1 MADRRK
7 PLVLSST
14 RALLDSVLGSAGSQ
28 GVGDGAVGAEGEA
41 RGAADRR
48 RPELRLPVGILRFS
62 DSGGVGSDELK
73 ENFFVVG
80 LSASVLKK
88 LAIASGSLIL
98 LKNSETNVGRIA
110 KAKVL
115 QHPLAGEKYRGCT
128 QQATSVSSSQRVMKL
143 LPSFTYPSEAYC
155 PSDQEVAYVTPLLAF
170 NLGLHISCLK
180 VLVRSGQESLTSLFE
195 VEEHREEKET
205 NYHPLFIDLISWPDL
220 PKYATHLR
228 ISFVK
233 IPECG
238 LLGSLRGKS
247 ATEEGDR
254 QDMID
259 LALNEYFK
267 VDKFLAR
274 GDVFYIRLDWNCSSE
289 MCVFCN
295 QKSPKGL
302 SSNIVYFK
310 VMSMEPSDE
319 PILCV
324 NCNQTALV
332 LGGSA
337 ASSIPPDRFI
347 GSSND
352 FMPLHVETVKKL
364 TSILAPA
371 ICPSVL
377 LSRFRVSVF
386 LSGNPGCGK
395 RTVVRYVAQCLG
407 LHVVEYSCYD
417 LTESSDKKASAALTN
432 AFKSASRYSPCLLL
446 LRHFDVFTNLSSNE
460 GSRSDQVGITSEIAS
475 VIREFTEPLSE
486 NEDSYPG
493 KMANDASF
501 LVEAEKLNSRV
512 FLVAAAGS
520 SDGLQPQIRRCF
532 SHEISMSP
540 LNEAQRIS
548 MLSRSLRGSIR
559 TLDKTIGDEFLKD
572 IVSQTSGFMPR
583 DIHAL
588 VADAGAN
595 FVQRTLTDGGK
606 SENGDFS
613 EITATDLA
621 SIQDEDN
628 SHDYANKHIEKEDF
642 SKALERSKKRNA
654 SALGAPKVPNVKWE
668 DVGGLEEVKKSILD
682 TVQLPLLH
690 KDLFSSGLRKR
701 SGVLLYGPPG
711 TGKTLLAKAVA
722 TECSLNFLSVK
733 GPELINMYIGE
744 SEKNVRDIFQKA
756 RAARPCV
763 IFFDEL
769 DSLAP
774 ARGASGDSG
783 GVMDRVVSQMLAEI
797 DGLNDSSQDLFII
810 GASNRPDLID
820 PALLRPGRF
829 DKLLYVGV
837 NTDASYRERVLK
849 ALTRKFKLDKNVSL
863 FSVARKCPPN
873 FTGADM
879 YALCAD
885 AWFRAA
891 KRKTSS
897 DGSNPTID
905 DKADSV
911 IVEINDFMK
920 VLGDLAPSLSMDEL
934 KKYERL
940 REQFEGFFCSY
951 ENVPAGAAETMRS
964 ISHPSIRVTTGGS
977 RQKRVGGRGR
987 WNSTSSGRCF
997 RVRTRVTPPAK
1008 KEKATWAGP
1017 ATGAGSATCRRSP
1030 GNVNDRNNQQLGGR
1044 PALRWNV
1051 HGHRTDGDY
1060 GNDTNRFHL
1069 SIFSPSPRYLAPE
1082 PSTSFRVI
1090 PTVHAMSHAQ
1100 QLNDTYVGAPPLF
1113 CVGFRFHHRESRSLF
1128 RWEQRM
1134 SPYPE
1139 YAYRSVVPSKSHT
1152 ALLSPPHSATRSPR
1166 FLLSLRSFRSRS
1178 SNPLTL
1184 FDLDRCFAFVWIS
1197 IIGGEMKRLI
1207 RRLSRVADSS
1217 HDRPLQAAKGG
1228 PRRVP
1233 EGHVPLCVGE
1243 EMERFAVRAEL
1254 LGRPALVELLRR
1266 SAQEYGYEQQGVL
1279 RIPCPVPLFCRLLLL
1294 SSSSSSAAAADPALE
1309 ELFRSLPD
1317 EGWSFAA

>member
-48 RPELRLPVGILRFS
+48 RPALRLPVGILRFS
-62 DSGGVGSDELK
+62 DSGGDGSDELK

-115 QHPLAGEKYRGCT
+115 HHPLAGEKYRGCT

-155 PSDQEVAYVTPLLAF
+155 PSDQEVAYVTPLLTF

-195 VEEHREEKET
+195 VEEHGEEKET
-205 NYHPLFIDLISWPDL
+205 NHHPLFIDLIPWPDL

-274 GDVFYIRLDWNCSSE
+274 GDVFYIHVDWNCSSE

-295 QKSPKGL
+295 QKCPKGL

-371 ICPSVL
+371 ICPSAL

-386 LSGNPGCGK
+386 LYGSPGCGK

-486 NEDSYPG
+486 NENSYPG

-540 LNEAQRIS
+540 LNEAQRVS
-548 MLSRSLRGSIR
+548 MLSRSLGGSIR

-595 FVQRTLTDGGK
+595 FVQRTLTDGDK
-606 SENGDFS
+606 YENGDFS

-621 SIQDEDN
+621 SIQHEDN

-711 TGKTLLAKAVA
+711 TGKTMLAKAVA

-829 DKLLYVGV
+829 DKLL
-837 NTDASYRERVLK
+837 VLK

-885 AWFRAA
+885 AWFHAA

-911 IVEINDFMK
+911 TVEINDFMK

-940 REQFEGFFCSY
+940 REQFEG
-951 ENVPAGAAETMRS
+951 
-964 ISHPSIRVTTGGS
+964 PS
-977 RQKRVGGRGR
+977 
-987 WNSTSSGRCF
+987 
-997 RVRTRVTPPAK
+997 
-1008 KEKATWAGP
+1008 
-1017 ATGAGSATCRRSP
+1017 
-1030 GNVNDRNNQQLGGR
+1030 
-1044 PALRWNV
+1044 
-1051 HGHRTDGDY
+1051 
-1060 GNDTNRFHL
+1060 
-1069 SIFSPSPRYLAPE
+1069 
-1082 PSTSFRVI
+1082 
-1090 PTVHAMSHAQ
+1090 
-1100 QLNDTYVGAPPLF
+1100 
-1113 CVGFRFHHRESRSLF
+1113 
-1128 RWEQRM
+1128 
-1134 SPYPE
+1134 
-1139 YAYRSVVPSKSHT
+1139 
-1152 ALLSPPHSATRSPR
+1152 
-1166 FLLSLRSFRSRS
+1166 
-1178 SNPLTL
+1178 
-1184 FDLDRCFAFVWIS
+1184 
-1197 IIGGEMKRLI
+1197 
-1207 RRLSRVADSS
+1207 
-1217 HDRPLQAAKGG
+1217 
-1228 PRRVP
+1228 
-1233 EGHVPLCVGE
+1233 
-1243 EMERFAVRAEL
+1243 
-1254 LGRPALVELLRR
+1254 
-1266 SAQEYGYEQQGVL
+1266 
-1279 RIPCPVPLFCRLLLL
+1279 
-1294 SSSSSSAAAADPALE
+1294 
-1309 ELFRSLPD
+1309 
-1317 EGWSFAA
+1317 